1 MPQSASD
8 IAQSVLKRAKAR
20 VEQAEVIFEESESAG
35 VSFQD
40 DKLKT
45 VSSSAVRGVGLRVIQ
60 KGRLG
65 FSSTNDLDAIDLLIS
80 NALDSAAFGQEAKFA
95 FPASAA
101 GAVPVAQ
108 FDPQVPALT
117 MERAADMTREG
128 IDCIHASFPD
138 AHCGGGVERDAGTSV
153 VCNSAGLHQEESSTG
168 FSMGIGGFLV
178 RGESFLSVDEGSS
191 SCRFDPDLM
200 RHARKVADWIR
211 MSQKEVHLGE
221 ETLPVLFTPR
231 AYDFMLGTFG
241 ANTNGKTVQKG
252 ASLLAKRLGERILDS
267 RVSLWDDPWVDYAD
281 GSMSVD
287 GEGVPARRKALF
299 EKGVLKTFLYD
310 LQTAGMMGT
319 QSTGNG
325 MRGCSSMPRP
335 GEANLR
341 LEPGRMPMAEILRGM
356 KRGLL
361 VDAALGAGQS
371 NVLAGAFSVN
381 IELGFLVENGEVV
394 GRVKDCMLAGNA
406 FDAFNRIREIS
417 AETEWHGSLEAPF
430 ICFDALNAVGRAH

>member
-8 IAQSVLKRAKAR
+8 IAQSVLKRAAAR
-20 VEQAEVIFEESESAG
+20 AEHAEVIFEESESAG

-45 VSSSAVRGVGLRVIQ
+45 VSSSAVRGVGLRIIH

-65 FSSTNDLDAIDLLIS
+65 FSSTNDMDAIDLLIS

-101 GAVPVAQ
+101 GARQVQQ
-108 FDPQVPALT
+108 FDPAVPALT
-117 MERAADMTREG
+117 MERAAEMMREG
-128 IDCIHASFPD
+128 IDCIHASTPD
-138 AHCGGGVERDAGTSV
+138 AHCGGGIGRDAGSSV
-153 VCNSAGLHQEESSTG
+153 ICNSAGLHHEETSTG
-168 FSMGIGGFLV
+168 YSMGIGAFLV
-178 RGESFLSVDEGSS
+178 RGESFLSVDEGAS

-200 RHARKVADWIR
+200 RHARKVNDWIR

-231 AYDFMLGTFG
+231 AYDFMLGTFE

-252 ASLLAKRLGERILDS
+252 ASLLAKRMGERILDA
-267 RVSLWDDPWVDYAD
+267 RVSIWDDPWVDFAD
-281 GSMSVD
+281 GSMSAD

-325 MRGCSSMPRP
+325 MRGYGSMPRP

-341 LEPGRMPMAEILRGM
+341 LEPGQKPMAEILRGM

-406 FDAFNRIREIS
+406 FEAFNRIREIS

-430 ICFDALNAVGRAH
+430 ICFDALSAVGRAH

>member
-1 MPQSASD
+1 MTQSAGD

-20 VEQAEVIFEESESAG
+20 AEQAEVIFEESESAG

-65 FSSTNDLDAIDLLIS
+65 FSSTNDLDAVDLLIS
-80 NALDSAAFGQEAKFA
+80 NALDSAAFGQEAKFE
-95 FPASAA
+95 FPA
-101 GAVPVAQ
+101 GADGARPVEQ
-108 FDPQVPALT
+108 FDPKVPALT
-117 MERAADMTREG
+117 MERAAEMMREG
-128 IDCIHASFPD
+128 MACIHAAFPD
-138 AHCGGGVERDAGTSV
+138 AHCGGGIGRDSGTGV
-153 VCNSAGLHQEESSTG
+153 ICNSAGLHHEEASTG
-168 FSMGIGGFLV
+168 YSMGIGAFLV
-178 RGESFLSVDEGSS
+178 RGESFLSVDEGES
-191 SCRFDPDLM
+191 SCRFNPDLM
-200 RHARKVADWIR
+200 RHARKVSDWVR
-211 MSQKEVHLGE
+211 MSQKEAHLGE

-231 AYDFMLGTFG
+231 AYDFMLSSFE

-252 ASLLAKRLGERILDS
+252 ASLLAKRMGEKVLDE
-267 RVSLWDDPWVDYAD
+267 RVTIWDDPTVPYAD
-281 GSMSVD
+281 GSMSAD
-287 GEGVPARRKALF
+287 GEGVAARRKAIF

-319 QSTGNG
+319 QSTGNA
-325 MRGCSSMPRP
+325 MRGYGSMPRP
-335 GEANLR
+335 GESNLR
-341 LEPGRMPMAEILRGM
+341 LDPGRAPVAEILRGM

-371 NVLAGAFSVN
+371 NILAGAFSVN

-430 ICFDALNAVGRAH
+430 ICFDALSVVGRAL